1 MDEEDKK
8 IIETLEESK
17 DDSDSEELLACS
29 E

>member
-8 IIETLEESK
+8 TIETLEESK
-17 DDSDSEELLACS
+17 DDSDFEELLACG

>member
-1 MDEEDKK
+1 MDEKDKE
-8 IIETLEESK
+8 IIEVLEQSK